1 MIDHTRRTNRCAR
14 GLLLALAL
22 VCGAMGTSVARASQP
37 ASVANEN
44 LVHEADLAVTAR
56 DGTRLSAHV
65 FRPEAEGPLPVILSF
80 TPYAVQELL
89 PRARFFAAHGYV
101 FVAVSSR
108 GRGDSEGAFEP
119 FSARDGSDAA
129 DAIGWAAAQPWS
141 NGRVG
146 MWGGS
151 YLGYS
156 QWAAAGHRPPA
167 LRTIVPAAAVF
178 PGVDYPGWGRVN
190 LTYQFQWL
198 QALQGRSD
206 WFDTAFDDAGW
217 AEATRAQRREGRA
230 FADLAARSGT
240 RASIARAWLAAT
252 PADWS
257 KAAPSDAA
265 LAALDIPVL
274 TITGQFDGDQRGAL
288 AHHARW
294 LRAQGGESNNSFV
307 LIGPWDH
314 GGTRT
319 PRETMAGQAV
329 DPQSVID
336 MNALHL
342 AWYDWTLK
350 DGPRPAFLADH
361 LTYFVLGTGDWRS
374 APSLATLD
382 GGRTYFLAKGRD
394 GRGALADRAASAT
407 FRYRLDTR
415 TAALAN
421 PIGFEP
427 LPGDLS
433 DVAALDG
440 DGLVFETAPLDKAMD
455 LIGIPRF
462 SAWIAS
468 SRPDGDIFA
477 SLIAVT
483 PDGTRTRIGFDV
495 VRLRHRNGDAREEL
509 MQPGR
514 FGEVRF
520 DRFGF
525 VARRL
530 AAGTRLQL
538 ALHSNPSAIFEMNY
552 AGGAVVAEETATD
565 VGEQIITIR
574 QTQKQPAALFLPL
587 RPATGSR

>member
-1 MIDHTRRTNRCAR
+1 MFAISRRAGRFVCRIAYACCLAIA
-14 GLLLALAL
+14 GLQAQDVLA
-22 VCGAMGTSVARASQP
+22 GEPRPP
-37 ASVANEN
+37 ASAAF
-44 LVHEADLAVTAR
+44 LHEADLAVVAR

-65 FRPEAEGPLPVILSF
+65 FRPAYDVPLPVILSF

-101 FVAVSSR
+101 FVAVSAR
-108 GRGDSEGAFEP
+108 GRGDSEGAFDP

-129 DAIGWAAAQPWS
+129 DAIQWAAAQRWS

-156 QWAAAGHRPPA
+156 QWAAAGQRPAA

-206 WFDTAFDDAGW
+206 WFDTAFDDAAW
-217 AEATRAQRREGRA
+217 AETTRLQRRTGRA
-230 FADLAARSGT
+230 FADLAAGAGTRSGL
-240 RASIARAWLAAT
+240 ARKWLAAS
-252 PADWS
+252 PQDWR
-257 KAAPSDAA
+257 AATPSDAA
-265 LAALDIPVL
+265 LGALDIPVL
-274 TITGQFDGDQRGAL
+274 TITGQFDSDQRGAI

-294 LRAQGGESNNSFV
+294 LAASGGAARQGFL

-319 PRETMAGQAV
+319 PSGTMAGQTV

-350 DGPRPAFLADH
+350 DGPRPAFLANR
-361 LTYFVLGTGDWRS
+361 LTYFMLGSGEWRS
-374 APSLATLD
+374 AASLE
-382 GGRTYFLAKGRD
+382 
-394 GRGALADRAASAT
+394 ALAGGVTMHLAPGERQAGRLQLKPQVADY
-407 FRYRLDTR
+407 RYRLDTR
-415 TAALAN
+415 TAGLAN

-427 LPGDLS
+427 LPGDVS
-433 DVAALDG
+433 DVTALDG
-440 DGLVFETAPLDKAMD
+440 DGLVFETAPLDRAME
-455 LIGIPRF
+455 LVGMPRF
-462 SAWIAS
+462 AAWFAAT
-468 SRPDGDIFA
+468 RADGDIFA
-477 SLIAVT
+477 SLIAVA
-483 PDGTRTRIGFDV
+483 PDGTSTRIGFDV
-495 VRLRHRNGDAREEL
+495 VRLRHRSGAEREEL

-514 FGEVRF
+514 HVEVRF
-520 DRFGF
+520 EQFGF

-530 AAGTRLQL
+530 EAGTRLQL
-538 ALHSNPSAIFEMNY
+538 ALHSNPSAIFEVNY
-552 AGGAVVAEETATD
+552 GGGGEVARETAADGGAQV
-565 VGEQIITIR
+565 ISIR
-574 QTQKQPAALFLPL
+574 QRPQQPATLFLPL
-587 RPATGSR
+587 RATSGSR

>member
-1 MIDHTRRTNRCAR
+1 
-14 GLLLALAL
+14 
-22 VCGAMGTSVARASQP
+22 
-37 ASVANEN
+37 
-44 LVHEADLAVTAR
+44 
-56 DGTRLSAHV
+56 V
-65 FRPEAEGPLPVILSF
+65 FRPESDTPLPVILSF

-89 PRARFFAAHGYV
+89 PRARYFAAHGYV
-101 FVAVSSR
+101 FVAVSAR
-108 GRGDSEGAFEP
+108 GRGDSDGAFEP
-119 FSARDGSDAA
+119 FSARDGNDAA
-129 DAIGWAAAQPWS
+129 DAIAWAAAQPWS

-156 QWAAAGHRPPA
+156 QWAASGHRPPA

-217 AEATRAQRREGRA
+217 AEATRAQRRDGEA

-240 RASIARAWLAAT
+240 RASIARDWLEAT
-252 PADWS
+252 SADWS

-294 LRAQGGESNNSFV
+294 LAAQGGASDNSFV

-319 PRETMAGQAV
+319 PRETMAGQTV

-350 DGPRPAFLADH
+350 DGPRPSFLADH
-361 LTYFVLGTGDWRS
+361 LTYFVLGTGEWQS
-374 APSLATLD
+374 SPSLAALD
-382 GGRTYFLAKGRD
+382 EGRSFYLATGKD
-394 GRGALADRAASAT
+394 GRGMLAAKAAT
-407 FRYRLDTR
+407 TEFRYRLDTR
-415 TAALAN
+415 AAALAN

-427 LPGDLS
+427 LPGDLG
-433 DVAALDG
+433 DVDALG
-440 DGLVFETAPLDKAMD
+440 ADGLVFETAPLDQPME
-455 LIGIPRF
+455 LVGMPRF

-477 SLIAVT
+477 SLIALA

-495 VRLRHRNGDAREEL
+495 VRLRHRNGADREEL
-509 MQPGR
+509 MRPGHHV
-514 FGEVRF
+514 EVRF

-552 AGGAVVAEETATD
+552 AGGGVVAQETAAD
-565 VGEQIITIR
+565 GGEQIITIR
-574 QTQKQPAALFLPL
+574 QTPKQPAALFLPL
-587 RPATGSR
+587 RPAEGAG

>member
-1 MIDHTRRTNRCAR
+1 MIEHTRRTTRWPR
-14 GLLLALAL
+14 DVLLALVL
-22 VCGAMGTSVARASQP
+22 VCGALGTSPAQAARSSDQDTA
-37 ASVANEN
+37 A
-44 LVHEADLAVTAR
+44 LVHEADLAVTVR

-65 FRPEAEGPLPVILSF
+65 FRPESDSRLPVILSF

-101 FVAVSSR
+101 FVAVSAR
-108 GRGDSEGAFEP
+108 GRGDSDGVFEP

-129 DAIGWAAAQPWS
+129 SAIQWAAAQPWS

-240 RASIARAWLAAT
+240 RASIAREWLAAT
-252 PADWS
+252 PADWR
-257 KAAPSDAA
+257 KAAPTDAA
-265 LAALDIPVL
+265 LSALDIPVL

-294 LRAQGGESNNSFV
+294 LAAQGGASDNSFV

-319 PRETMAGQAV
+319 PGETMAGQAV

-350 DGPRPAFLADH
+350 DGPRPTFLADH
-361 LTYFVLGTGDWRS
+361 LTYFVLGTGEWRS
-374 APSLATLD
+374 APALATLD
-382 GGRTYFLAKGRD
+382 GGRTFFLAKGRD

-427 LPGDLS
+427 LPGDLG
-433 DVAALDG
+433 DVDALG
-440 DGLVFETAPLDKAMD
+440 ADGLVFETAPLDQPMD
-455 LIGIPRF
+455 LVGMPRF
-462 SAWIAS
+462 AAWLVS

-477 SLIAVT
+477 SLIAIA
-483 PDGTRTRIGFDV
+483 PGGTRTRIGFDV
-495 VRLRHRNGDAREEL
+495 VRLRHRNGAEREEL

-514 FGEVRF
+514 HVKVRF
-520 DRFGF
+520 DQLGF

-552 AGGAVVAEETATD
+552 AGGGVVAQETATD
-565 VGEQIITIR
+565 GGEQIITIR
-574 QTQKQPAALFLPL
+574 QTPQQPAALFLPL
-587 RPATGSR
+587 LPAMAAR